1 MLSIALVA
9 IDCVAWIVTAGS
21 QREEYVEKRSNAVAL
36 AIGQSLR
43 IKELVVNYR
52 RRVLSALM

>member
-21 QREEYVEKRSNAVAL
+21 QREEYAEKRSNAVAL

-43 IKELVVNYR
+43 IEELIVNYR